1 MKLGEKLGGKL
12 GWRRPPLAPDAAA
25 IRTLA
30 GLLSETGLTEIEY
43 AIGDH
48 RIRVAREPAGSAP
61 PVANGHA
68 PAPPADPKPS
78 APIENVAAA
87 SATAAAASA
96 AEHPG
101 AVTSPIVGI
110 AYIAPE
116 PGAPPFVR
124 IGDSVSEG
132 QTLLIIEAMKV
143 MNQIRAPRAGRV
155 TRIFAED
162 GEPVE
167 YGAALMLID

>member
-1 MKLGEKLGGKL
+1 LRLGGKL
-12 GWRRPPLAPDAAA
+12 GGRLRRRPPLAPDATA

-48 RIRVAREPAGSAP
+48 RIRVAREPAGSPA

-68 PAPPADPKPS
+68 PSPPADARPS
-78 APIENVAAA
+78 APVEPPAV
-87 SATAAAASA
+87 ASA
-96 AEHPG
+96 ADLPG

-110 AYIAPE
+110 SYLAPQ

-124 IGDSVSEG
+124 IGDTVTAG

-143 MNQIRAPRAGRV
+143 MNQISAPQAGRV

-167 YGAALMLID
+167 YGAALMLIE

>member
-1 MKLGEKLGGKL
+1 MRL
-12 GWRRPPLAPDAAA
+12 WRRPPLAPDAAA

-43 AIGDH
+43 AIGNH
-48 RIRVAREPAGSAP
+48 RIRVAREPAGSAAP
-61 PVANGHA
+61 AANGHA
-68 PAPPADPKPS
+68 PSPPLAVAPSPPVES
-78 APIENVAAA
+78 AAA
-87 SATAAAASA
+87 PGATTAAASA
-96 AEHPG
+96 AAHPG

-110 AYIAPE
+110 AYLAPE

-124 IGDSVSEG
+124 IGDSVGEG

-143 MNQIRAPRAGRV
+143 MNQIRAPHAGRV
-155 TRIFAED
+155 TQIFAED

-167 YGAALMLID
+167 YGAALMLIE

>member
-1 MKLGEKLGGKL
+1 MSLGGKLAEKL

-30 GLLSETGLTEIEY
+30 GLLSETGLSEIEY
-43 AIGDH
+43 AVGDH
-48 RIRVAREPAGSAP
+48 RIRVAREPAGGVVS
-61 PVANGHA
+61 VTNGHA
-68 PAPPADPKPS
+68 PAPLADPKPN
-78 APIENVAAA
+78 APAVSEIAATALTAAA
-87 SATAAAASA
+87 SPADL
-96 AEHPG
+96 PG

-124 IGDSVSEG
+124 VGDSVSEG

-155 TRIFAED
+155 TQIFAED

-167 YGAALMLID
+167 YGAALMLIE

>member
-1 MKLGEKLGGKL
+1 MRLGGKL
-12 GWRRPPLAPDAAA
+12 GARLWRRAPLAPDAAA

-48 RIRVAREPAGSAP
+48 RIRVAREPPGCTV
-61 PVANGHA
+61 PVPNGHA
-68 PAPPADPKPS
+68 PAPRP
-78 APIENVAAA
+78 AAA
-87 SATAAAASA
+87 PRVPVENKSAGEATSA

-110 AYIAPE
+110 AYLAPE

-124 IGDSVSEG
+124 IGDSVIEG

-143 MNQIRAPRAGRV
+143 MNQISAPQAGRI
-155 TRIFAED
+155 TRVFAED

-167 YGAALMLID
+167 YGAALMLIE